1 VIRRHESPIVRG
13 FAAVPGYLVVVVAVF
28 FVRLGVFLLV
38 VTAVA
43 IGIVPILVLIDLLDG
58 GTGWGLCPGG
68 IEACDKPYSTGAE
81 LILVL
86 SLAMFLTVFGIR
98 LLMRLARRL
107 RDDTY
112 QITQ

>member
-1 VIRRHESPIVRG
+1 MFPVYLL
-13 FAAVPGYLVVVVAVF
+13 AVARF
-28 FVRLGVFLLV
+28 FVRLGVFVLVLL
-38 VTAVA
+38 AIG

-81 LILVL
+81 LIIVL
-86 SLAMFLTVFGIR
+86 SLALFLTVLGIR

-107 RDDTY
+107 KDDTY
-112 QITQ
+112 QVSQ